1 MRSVTGLGACLS
13 IILTFNAFCSLY
25 WSQGTPVMTL
35 GSHELK
41 GKIEKLKQPFV
52 VMRKRKR
59 AHGLTGGVDE
69 KLDLESM
76 DTYAATVEDHGST
89 DGSVSYEVAGIITQK
104 MLFDKYPKSIMR

>member
-1 MRSVTGLGACLS
+1 
-13 IILTFNAFCSLY
+13 
-25 WSQGTPVMTL
+25 MTL

-76 DTYAATVEDHGST
+76 DTYAATV
-89 DGSVSYEVAGIITQK
+89 
-104 MLFDKYPKSIMR
+104 

>member
-1 MRSVTGLGACLS
+1 
-13 IILTFNAFCSLY
+13 
-25 WSQGTPVMTL
+25 MTL